1 MSDKFVFMDYNSTT
15 PADSEVVQ
23 AMLPYFSEKF
33 GNAASKHHFGNAASA
48 AVEHSRKQISDL
60 LHCNPKD
67 IVFTSG
73 ATESNNLALKGIIE
87 ANFKENINIVTTEIE
102 HSSILDVCKSLRAN
116 GVHVN
121 YVKPNEYG
129 IVNPK
134 DVENSID
141 SNTVLVSVMT
151 ANNEIGTIQPIPE
164 IGQICKSKNVLFHT
178 DAVQAF
184 GKIPIDVNEF
194 SVDLMSISAHK
205 IYGPKGVGALYV
217 NSKKKIQLTEQ
228 INGGGHEQG
237 LRSGTLNT
245 PGIVGFGKAAEIA
258 QTRMFTDFKK
268 EIVQRD
274 ILIENFLK
282 RISFTYLNGS
292 KEKRLPNN
300 VNISFEGVESGVL
313 LSHLKNIAVSTGSA
327 CSSATLQPSHVLKSL
342 RKSDSQIKSAVRF
355 GIGRETTNEEINYVI
370 EQVVKAVNS
379 LRN

>member
-1 MSDKFVFMDYNSTT
+1 MDYNAAT

-48 AVEHSRKQISDL
+48 AIDHSRKQISEL
-60 LHCNPKD
+60 IHCSPKD

-73 ATESNNLALKGIIE
+73 ATESNNLALKGVVE
-87 ANFKENINIVTTEIE
+87 YYYKENINIVTTEIE
-102 HSSILDVCKSLRAN
+102 HSSVLDVCKSLNAL
-116 GVHVN
+116 GVTVK
-121 YVKPNEYG
+121 YVKPDEYG
-129 IVNPK
+129 IVRPE
-134 DVENSID
+134 DVEKAID
-141 SNTVLVSVMT
+141 GNTILVSVMT

-164 IGQICKSKNVLFHT
+164 IGQICKFKNVLFHT

-184 GKIPIDVNEF
+184 GKIPVDVNEYNI
-194 SVDLMSISAHK
+194 DLMSISAHK
-205 IYGPKGVGALYV
+205 IYGPKGIGALYI
-217 NSKKKIQLTEQ
+217 NSSKKIRLAEQ

-237 LRSGTLNT
+237 FRSGTLNT

-258 QTRMFTDFKK
+258 SSRMYSDFQK

-274 ILIENFLK
+274 ILIENFLN

-313 LSHLKNIAVSTGSA
+313 LSNLKNIALSTGSA
-327 CSSATLQPSHVLKSL
+327 CSSATLQPSHVLKAIG
-342 RKSDSQIKSAVRF
+342 KSESQVKSAIRF
-355 GIGRETTNEEINYVI
+355 GIGRETTNEDINYVI
-370 EQVVKAVNS
+370 NKVTEVVNK

>member
-1 MSDKFVFMDYNSTT
+1 MDYNAAT

-48 AVEHSRKQISDL
+48 AIDHSRKQISEL
-60 LHCNPKD
+60 IHCSPKD

-73 ATESNNLALKGIIE
+73 ATESNNLALKGVVE
-87 ANFKENINIVTTEIE
+87 YYYKENINIVTTEIE
-102 HSSILDVCKSLRAN
+102 HSSVLDVCKSLNAL
-116 GVHVN
+116 GVTVK
-121 YVKPNEYG
+121 YVKPDEYG
-129 IVNPK
+129 IVRPE
-134 DVENSID
+134 DVEKAID
-141 SNTVLVSVMT
+141 GNTILVSVMT

-164 IGQICKSKNVLFHT
+164 IGQICKFKNVLFHT

-184 GKIPIDVNEF
+184 GKIPVDVNEYNI
-194 SVDLMSISAHK
+194 DLMSISAHK
-205 IYGPKGVGALYV
+205 IYGPKGIGALYI
-217 NSKKKIQLTEQ
+217 NRSKKIRLAEQ

-237 LRSGTLNT
+237 FRSGTLNT

-258 QTRMFTDFKK
+258 SSRMYSDFQK

-274 ILIENFLK
+274 ILIENFLN

-313 LSHLKNIAVSTGSA
+313 LSNLKNIALSTGSA
-327 CSSATLQPSHVLKSL
+327 CSSATLQPSHVLKAIG
-342 RKSDSQIKSAVRF
+342 KSESQVKSAIRF
-355 GIGRETTNEEINYVI
+355 GIGRETTNEDINYVI
-370 EQVVKAVNS
+370 NKVTEVVNK

>member
-1 MSDKFVFMDYNSTT
+1 MDYNAAT

-48 AVEHSRKQISDL
+48 AIDHSRKQISEL
-60 LHCNPKD
+60 IHCSPKD

-73 ATESNNLALKGIIE
+73 ATESNNLALKGVVE
-87 ANFKENINIVTTEIE
+87 YYYKENINIVTTEIE
-102 HSSILDVCKSLRAN
+102 HSSVLDVCKSLNAS
-116 GVHVN
+116 GVTVK
-121 YVKPNEYG
+121 YVKPDEYG
-129 IVNPK
+129 IVRPE
-134 DVENSID
+134 DVEKAID
-141 SNTVLVSVMT
+141 GNTILVSVMT

-164 IGQICKSKNVLFHT
+164 IGQICKFKNVLFHT

-184 GKIPIDVNEF
+184 GKIPVDVNEYNI
-194 SVDLMSISAHK
+194 DLMSISAHK
-205 IYGPKGVGALYV
+205 IYGPKGIGALYI
-217 NSKKKIQLTEQ
+217 NSSKKIRLAEQ

-237 LRSGTLNT
+237 FRSGTLNT

-258 QTRMFTDFKK
+258 SSRMYSDFQK

-274 ILIENFLK
+274 ILIENFLN

-313 LSHLKNIAVSTGSA
+313 LSNLKNIALSTGSA
-327 CSSATLQPSHVLKSL
+327 CSSATLQPSHVLKAIG
-342 RKSDSQIKSAVRF
+342 KSESQVKSAIRF
-355 GIGRETTNEEINYVI
+355 GIGRETTNEDINYVI
-370 EQVVKAVNS
+370 NKVTEVVNK

>member
-1 MSDKFVFMDYNSTT
+1 MDYNAAT

-48 AVEHSRKQISDL
+48 AIDLSRKQISEL
-60 LHCNPKD
+60 IHCSPKD
-67 IVFTSG
+67 IIFTSG
-73 ATESNNLALKGIIE
+73 ATESNNLALKGVVE
-87 ANFKENINIVTTEIE
+87 YYYKENINIVTTEIE
-102 HSSILDVCKSLRAN
+102 HSSVLDVCKSLNAL
-116 GVHVN
+116 GVTVK
-121 YVKPNEYG
+121 YVKPDEYG
-129 IVNPK
+129 IVRPE
-134 DVENSID
+134 DVEKAID
-141 SNTVLVSVMT
+141 GNTILVSVMT

-164 IGQICKSKNVLFHT
+164 IGQICKFKNVLFHT

-184 GKIPIDVNEF
+184 GKIPVDVNEYNI
-194 SVDLMSISAHK
+194 DLMSISAHK
-205 IYGPKGVGALYV
+205 IYGPKGIGALYI
-217 NSKKKIQLTEQ
+217 NRSKKIRLAEQ

-237 LRSGTLNT
+237 FRSGTLNT

-258 QTRMFTDFKK
+258 SSRMYSDFQK

-274 ILIENFLK
+274 ILIENFLN

-313 LSHLKNIAVSTGSA
+313 LSNLKNIALSTGSA
-327 CSSATLQPSHVLKSL
+327 CSSATLQPSHVLKAIG
-342 RKSDSQIKSAVRF
+342 KSESQVKSAIRF
-355 GIGRETTNEEINYVI
+355 GIGRETTNEDINYVI
-370 EQVVKAVNS
+370 NKVTEVVNK